1 MLATSFALSRFAIR
15 EAVLADA
22 ADIARA
28 HTASWQT
35 SYRGILPAHVLD
47 RIDVGQRT
55 SSRRR
60 IIADPSVLSLA
71 AYETSNDDIVGF
83 CDAGSA
89 RRAGRWD
96 GEIYALYLVD
106 HAKRH
111 GLGRELF
118 EYTTAWLGARGMTSL
133 IIWVLE
139 ANHHARRFY
148 EAIGG
153 REAARMPSAVA
164 GHPVV
169 EVGYVWDRL

>member
-1 MLATSFALSRFAIR
+1 MSRFAIR

-22 ADIARA
+22 EGIAGA
-28 HTASWQT
+28 HTHSWQT

-47 RIDVGQRT
+47 RIDIGQRT
-55 SSRRR
+55 ASRRR
-60 IIADPSVLSLA
+60 IIADRSVLSLV
-71 AYETSNDDIVGF
+71 AYETSNRDIVGF
-83 CDAGSA
+83 CDAGTA
-89 RRAGRWD
+89 RRAGPWE

-118 EYTTAWLGARGMTSL
+118 EHTTAWLAARHMHSL

-148 EAIGG
+148 EAMGG
-153 REAARMPSAVA
+153 REAARMPSSVA
-164 GHPVV
+164 GYGVI
-169 EVGYVWDRL
+169 ELGYVWDRL